1 LIYIKTH
8 DFQSF
13 KLVLSI
19 TQKELTMYTRIL
31 VATDGSTLSKKAVA
45 DAIGLAAT
53 CGAELIALKVVPR
66 YPQAYFEGSIPLN
79 AKDVSRIEAQW
90 AEAAQAAVDAVQK
103 TATAKGIKAKA
114 LVVRSDIVSD
124 AIIAAA
130 KKQKADLVVMASHG
144 RKGIKRLLL
153 GSETQQVL
161 THCHVPVLVLR

>member
-1 LIYIKTH
+1 
-8 DFQSF
+8 
-13 KLVLSI
+13 
-19 TQKELTMYTRIL
+19 MYKRIL
-31 VATDGSTLSKKAVA
+31 VATDGSSLSKKAVA

-66 YPQAYFEGSIPLN
+66 YPQTYFEGSIPLS
-79 AKDVSRIEAQW
+79 AKDVARIEAQW
-90 AEAAQAAVDAVQK
+90 TDEAQAAVDAVEK
-103 TATAKGIKAKA
+103 AAATKGITAKG
-114 LVVRSDIVSD
+114 VVSRSDIVSD

-130 KKQKADLVVMASHG
+130 KKHKANLVVMASHG

>member
-1 LIYIKTH
+1 
-8 DFQSF
+8 
-13 KLVLSI
+13 
-19 TQKELTMYTRIL
+19 MYERIL
-31 VATDGSTLSKKAVA
+31 VATDGSSLSKKAVTS
-45 DAIGLAAT
+45 AIGLAAT

-79 AKDVSRIEAQW
+79 IKDVARIEAQW
-90 AEAAQAAVDAVQK
+90 AEEAQAAVDAVQK
-103 TATAKGIKAKA
+103 AAAAKGVKAKA
-114 LVVRSDIVSD
+114 VVSRSDIVSD

-130 KKQKADLVVMASHG
+130 KKHKADLVVMASHG

>member
-1 LIYIKTH
+1 
-8 DFQSF
+8 
-13 KLVLSI
+13 
-19 TQKELTMYTRIL
+19 MYERIL
-31 VATDGSTLSKKAVA
+31 VATDGSSLSKKAVTS
-45 DAIGLAAT
+45 AIALAAT

-79 AKDVSRIEAQW
+79 IKDVARIEAQW
-90 AEAAQAAVDAVQK
+90 AEEAQAAVDAVQK
-103 TATAKGIKAKA
+103 VASAKGLKAKG
-114 LVVRSDIVSD
+114 LVSRSDIVSD

-130 KKQKADLVVMASHG
+130 KKHKADLVVMASHG